1 MMSFEALV
9 TKYGNNLKKFRTTQF
24 KSHLKLK
31 TSVTF
36 YLTVVIPKEGN
47 MDVQTIVNLINS
59 LFSLITTQ
67 ELYFSNANRN
77 S

>member
-31 TSVTF
+31 TGLVRTASFKSLDLGKKVAVT
-36 YLTVVIPKEGN
+36 
-47 MDVQTIVNLINS
+47 
-59 LFSLITTQ
+59 
-67 ELYFSNANRN
+67 
-77 S
+77 